1 MCIPK
6 NCRTFARFFVK
17 KARHYIINSA
27 RIRVIQRPQNKQ
39 KQMATKI
46 RLARHGH
53 KDYAFYHIV
62 VADSRSPRDGKIIER
77 IGSFNPNTNPA
88 AVILNFERALY
99 WVSVG
104 AQPTDTVR
112 TILSNEGVLLMKHLN
127 GGVAKGAFSQEEAQK
142 RFDAWKAEKD
152 AKNGKISKAE
162 ADKKVAAAKA
172 LLAQEVETNKAKAA
186 AIAQKRAE
194 AAAELAAAAQEA
206 AQEAAAAE
214 AEAKGEEVAEEPAA
228 EAEA

>member
-1 MCIPK
+1 
-6 NCRTFARFFVK
+6 
-17 KARHYIINSA
+17 
-27 RIRVIQRPQNKQ
+27 
-39 KQMATKI
+39 MATKI

-53 KDYAFYHIV
+53 KDYAYYHIV

-88 AVILNFERALY
+88 AVVLDFDRALY
-99 WVSVG
+99 WVGVG

-112 TILSNEGVLLMKHLN
+112 TILSGEGVLLMKHLN

-162 ADKKVAAAKA
+162 AEKKAAAAKA
-172 LLAQEVETNKAKAA
+172 LHAQEVETNKAKAA
-186 AIAQKRAE
+186 AIVQKRAE

-214 AEAKGEEVAEEPAA
+214 AEAEAKGEEAPAEEPAA
-228 EAEA
+228 EETAEAEA

>member
-1 MCIPK
+1 
-6 NCRTFARFFVK
+6 
-17 KARHYIINSA
+17 
-27 RIRVIQRPQNKQ
+27 
-39 KQMATKI
+39 MATKI

-53 KDYAFYHIV
+53 KDFAFYHIV

-88 AVILNFERALY
+88 AVILNFDRALY

-112 TILSNEGVLLMKHLN
+112 TILSGEGVLLMKHLN
-127 GGVAKGAFSQEEAQK
+127 GGVAKGAFTAEEAQK
-142 RFDAWKAEKD
+142 RFDAWKAERD

-162 ADKKVAAAKA
+162 AEKKVAAAKA
-172 LLAQEVETNKAKAA
+172 LHAQEVETNKAKAA

-214 AEAKGEEVAEEPAA
+214 AEAKGEEIAEEVEAPVEEAPAA
-228 EAEA
+228 EEQAEA

>member
-1 MCIPK
+1 
-6 NCRTFARFFVK
+6 
-17 KARHYIINSA
+17 
-27 RIRVIQRPQNKQ
+27 
-39 KQMATKI
+39 MATKI

-88 AVILNFERALY
+88 AVVLDFDRALY
-99 WVSVG
+99 WVGVG

-112 TILSNEGVLLMKHLN
+112 TILSGEGVLLMKHLN

-162 ADKKVAAAKA
+162 ADKKAAAAKA
-172 LLAQEVETNKAKAA
+172 LLAQEVEANKAKAA
-186 AIAQKRAE
+186 AVAQKRAE

-214 AEAKGEEVAEEPAA
+214 AEAKGEEVAEEAPAEEPAA
-228 EAEA
+228 EAPAEEAEA

>member
-1 MCIPK
+1 
-6 NCRTFARFFVK
+6 
-17 KARHYIINSA
+17 
-27 RIRVIQRPQNKQ
+27 
-39 KQMATKI
+39 MATKI

-62 VADSRSPRDGKIIER
+62 VADSRSPRD
-77 IGSFNPNTNPA
+77 
-88 AVILNFERALY
+88 
-99 WVSVG
+99 

-127 GGVAKGAFSQEEAQK
+127 GGVAKGAFSAEEAQK

-214 AEAKGEEVAEEPAA
+214 AEAKGEEAPAEEPAA
-228 EAEA
+228 EEQAEA